1 MKSESKNIDPNTVF
15 VKNINYKTT
24 AEDLAKAFEKYG
36 KIESSRIMKDRIYGQ
51 FFSRGTGFVEFV
63 ESKSVEQALADN
75 DLTVDGRKLEIKD
88 MNDIKHQTSTL
99 LVIHASIQVFK
110 TSLRI

>member
-36 KIESSRIMKDRIYGQ
+36 KIERHKIIWMQ
-51 FFSRGTGFVEFV
+51 
-63 ESKSVEQALADN
+63 
-75 DLTVDGRKLEIKD
+75 
-88 MNDIKHQTSTL
+88 
-99 LVIHASIQVFK
+99 
-110 TSLRI
+110 